1 MREIVESIQGEYRR
15 YKKLADAAIQQL
27 RDEDLSLVGPGE
39 ANSVAIVAW
48 HISGNLKSRFTDFL
62 TSDGE
67 KPWRH
72 RDEEFDSRNVTSA
85 ELQNKWNDGWD
96 VLFQTLDSLTDDDL
110 HRIVTIRGEQF
121 KAMEALHRSVTHTA
135 YHVGQIVHIAK
146 TIRGADWKTLTIP
159 RGKSEQFNANPKGQR
174 A

>member
-15 YKKLADAAIQQL
+15 YKKLADRAIQQL
-27 RDEDLSLVGPGE
+27 RDEDLSVVGPGE
-39 ANSVAIVAW
+39 ANSVAIVVW

-72 RDEEFDSRNVTSA
+72 RDEEFDSRHVTSA
-85 ELQNKWNDGWD
+85 ELTNKWNDGWD
-96 VLFQTLDSLTDDDL
+96 VLFRTLESLTDDDL
-110 HRIVTIRGEQF
+110 HRIVTIRGEQC
-121 KAMEALHRSVTHTA
+121 KVMEALHRSVTHTA

-146 TIRGADWKTLTIP
+146 TLRSSDWKALTIP
-159 RGKSEQFNANPKGQR
+159 RGKSQEYNANPKGQR
-174 A
+174 P

>member
-1 MREIVESIQGEYRR
+1 MRVLIESIQAEFRR
-15 YKKLADAAIQQL
+15 YKKGAESAFQQL
-27 RDEDLSLVGPGE
+27 RDEELSIAGPGE

-67 KPWRH
+67 KPWRN
-72 RDEEFDSRNVTSA
+72 RDEEFDPRTVTAA
-85 ELQNKWNDGWD
+85 ELMKKWNDGWD
-96 VLFQTLDSLTDDDL
+96 VLFHTLESLTDDDL
-110 HRIVTIRGEQF
+110 YRTITIRGEEF
-121 KAMEALHRSVTHTA
+121 KAHEALHRAVTHIA

-146 TIRGADWKTLTIP
+146 TIRGSEWKTLSIP
-159 RGKSEQFNANPKGQR
+159 RGKSQEFNANPKGQR

>member
-15 YKKLADAAIQQL
+15 YKKLGELAIQQL
-27 RDEDLSLVGPGE
+27 RDEDLSVEGPGE
-39 ANSVAIVAW
+39 ANSVAIVVW

-67 KPWRH
+67 KTWRH
-72 RDEEFDSRNVTSA
+72 RDEEFDQRNVTSA

-96 VLFQTLDSLTDDDL
+96 VLFRALDSLTDNDL
-110 HRIVTIRGEQF
+110 QSTVTIRNEQL
-121 KAMEALHRSVTHTA
+121 KVHEALHRSVTHTA

-146 TIRGADWKTLTIP
+146 TLRGSAWRTLTIP
-159 RGKSEQFNANPKGQR
+159 RGKSQEYNANPTGQR
-174 A
+174 P